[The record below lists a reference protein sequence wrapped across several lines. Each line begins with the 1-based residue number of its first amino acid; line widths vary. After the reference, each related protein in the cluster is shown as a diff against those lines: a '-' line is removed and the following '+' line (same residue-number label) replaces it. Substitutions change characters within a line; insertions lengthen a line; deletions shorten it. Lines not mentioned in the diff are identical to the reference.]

1 MFLIFNSRK
10 VSFTNQVVL
19 SNQAGDSNEQPAGNL
34 QSLTAGCDQNY
45 ILKKKNT
52 LCKVAIT
59 SGRLHGCQS
68 LYPLRSRSIE
78 HI

>member
-1 MFLIFNSRK
+1 MFLISNSRK

-45 ILKKKNT
+45 IKKK
-52 LCKVAIT
+52 KKHPV
-59 SGRLHGCQS
+59 
-68 LYPLRSRSIE
+68 
-78 HI
+78 

>member
-1 MFLIFNSRK
+1 MFLISNSRK

-45 ILKKKNT
+45 IKKKKKT
-52 LCKVAIT
+52 PCVKSPSPQEDCMDFKA
-59 SGRLHGCQS
+59 
-68 LYPLRSRSIE
+68 SIR
-78 HI
+78 